1 VLPII
6 YDGTGKPQAERLAL
20 RAGKVSLIYEA
31 GKLRYVSVGGR
42 EILRGIY
49 AAVRDKDWGT
59 IPGEL
64 RDVNAD
70 VNADS
75 FHITFTSDHKGGDLH
90 FVWRGEIV
98 GTTDGTI
105 RFTFDG
111 EALTTFQRNRIGF
124 CVLHPLTLAGQPCLI
139 EHTDGSEEAGMF
151 PDSISPHQPY
161 FDIRAVR
168 HDVLPGISVE
178 VRMEG
183 DTFEMEDQRN
193 WSDASYKTY
202 CTPLALGYPK
212 LIEAGTKV
220 QQRITIRVIGDA
232 DDVPMVKQGNVLH
245 IDAEQRW
252 KIPFVGLGMASH
264 DEPLTERDYER
275 LAALNLSHL
284 RHDLFFSDEMEE
296 RLYEAVEDANALE
309 TDLEVAAHFGENVRA
324 ELARLHKALDDLDH
338 GDMFMLVKRHGEMV
352 TDPETFKLVQEALDD
367 EQGVFPVLG
376 TDDNFTELNRQRPPV
391 GLSDRVWYATNPQ
404 VHAFDNATLVE
415 AFPTMAQAVA
425 NARSF
430 SKATVLVSRVT
441 LKSPPHTDPASMR
454 DTDPPKT
461 LPFAVDP
468 RQMSLFGA
476 GWVVGA
482 VAALAR
488 GGAES
493 ITFFETT
500 GWLGVMERESGSPLP
515 DQFPSIPGTVF
526 PMYHVL
532 ADVGEF
538 LEGRVLAAESSQP
551 LVFNG
556 LALREGSR
564 WRVIAANHT
573 PEPQTVTIIGLDGA
587 WTMRALD
594 ETTADNAMRDPE
606 GYRSMMRRSVEAVD
620 GSLRVELLPYAV
632 VTLDKV

>member
-1 VLPII
+1 
-6 YDGTGKPQAERLAL
+6 
-20 RAGKVSLIYEA
+20 
-31 GKLRYVSVGGR
+31 
-42 EILRGIY
+42 
-49 AAVRDKDWGT
+49 
-59 IPGEL
+59 
-64 RDVNAD
+64 
-70 VNADS
+70 
-75 FHITFTSDHKGGDLH
+75 
-90 FVWRGEIV
+90 
-98 GTTDGTI
+98 
-105 RFTFDG
+105 
-111 EALTTFQRNRIGF
+111 
-124 CVLHPLTLAGQPCLI
+124 
-139 EHTDGSEEAGMF
+139 
-151 PDSISPHQPY
+151 
-161 FDIRAVR
+161 
-168 HDVLPGISVE
+168 
-178 VRMEG
+178 
-183 DTFEMEDQRN
+183 
-193 WSDASYKTY
+193 
-202 CTPLALGYPK
+202 
-212 LIEAGTKV
+212 
-220 QQRITIRVIGDA
+220 
-232 DDVPMVKQGNVLH
+232 
-245 IDAEQRW
+245 
-252 KIPFVGLGMASH
+252 
-264 DEPLTERDYER
+264 
-275 LAALNLSHL
+275 
-284 RHDLFFSDEMEE
+284 MEE